1 VLDPVESKSAAPGGG
16 GEPIRVLAV
25 EDAPMNLFLIKAYLK
40 GPRYTLETAS
50 NGAIA
55 VEKFQAGEF
64 DIVLMDVQMPVMDG
78 HTATQTIRAWE
89 REHHKRPTP
98 ILALTAHSAPEQH
111 RESLAAGCNAHLVK
125 PVSKAVLLEAVQTFT
140 TQARAD
146 TPAPSRPERI
156 LVKVPEGVEEAVP
169 LFLEMARE
177 DLQNLGDA
185 LRKADYARIRFIG
198 HDLKGS
204 GGGYGFDGVSV
215 IGKLLEDAAKRSDP
229 DDAGRQIAALAE
241 YLDRVEVV

>member
-1 VLDPVESKSAAPGGG
+1 MFDPVEDKSAPPARDD
-16 GEPIRVLAV
+16 EPIRVLAV

-40 GPRYTLETAS
+40 GPQYSLETAW

-55 VEKFQAGEF
+55 VEKFQAGDF

-89 REHHKRPTP
+89 REHRKHPTP
-98 ILALTAHSAPEQH
+98 ILALTAHASPEQH
-111 RESLAAGCNAHLVK
+111 RESLAAGCNAHIVK
-125 PVSKAVLLEAVQTFT
+125 PVSKSVLLEAIQTFT
-140 TQARAD
+140 RQARAD
-146 TPAPSRPERI
+146 TPDPLRPERI
-156 LVKVPEGVEEAVP
+156 LVKAPPGVEEAVP

-177 DLQNLGDA
+177 DLQNLEEA

-204 GGGYGFDGVSV
+204 GGGYGFHGASA
-215 IGKLLEDAAKRSDP
+215 IGKLLEDAAKRADP
-229 DDAGRQIAALAE
+229 DEAGRQIAAFAE